1 MFIGRAPNERANF
14 IANTNSGTYK
24 GTTEADESCIL
35 TLQKGEG
42 MIMKIQRKEKP
53 EWFECIEYD
62 NDGCQIGVFYEPYKE

>member
-1 MFIGRAPNERANF
+1 MFIGRTPNERANF

-24 GTTEADESCIL
+24 GTTEADESCTL

-53 EWFECIEYD
+53 E
-62 NDGCQIGVFYEPYKE
+62 

>member
-1 MFIGRAPNERANF
+1 MFIGRTPNERASF

-24 GTTEADESCIL
+24 GTTEADESCTL

-53 EWFECIEYD
+53 E
-62 NDGCQIGVFYEPYKE
+62 